1 MRALELRIGNLV
13 LLNNPKYRP
22 AETGKVH
29 VIDDIRPK
37 DAVVFELD
45 KLPYSVCYG
54 QFLEYIEP
62 LPITTD
68 WLIRFGFEFVNEVG
82 GWCNKNHI
90 VYQLDVGWEFHPFCT
105 NDKHLQLKIN
115 YMHQLQN
122 LEYVLR
128 GEDFKFN

>member
-45 KLPYSVCYG
+45 K
-54 QFLEYIEP
+54 
-62 LPITTD
+62 
-68 WLIRFGFEFVNEVG
+68 
-82 GWCNKNHI
+82 
-90 VYQLDVGWEFHPFCT
+90 
-105 NDKHLQLKIN
+105 
-115 YMHQLQN
+115 
-122 LEYVLR
+122 
-128 GEDFKFN
+128 